1 MDISG
6 KCPFSKTSKDTWVTG
21 CIFPQGQPP
30 TAGAGCAEPREE
42 VSTQTEELP
51 REPWEL
57 GCGHAVTLQHFH
69 HVIVAVGLDH
79 AYSRRCAMLKALT
92 SHAGPGHAFDVAVP
106 LWLSISKA
114 LTAKALTAKAL
125 TAKSL
130 TARAGLGDIVDVGAP
145 PHISTPAMNSQ
156 VHDGHIVVTLTETSQ
171 DADHV
176 SFTDNPHATL
186 AGTSQIADHIGSED
200 NPHATLAG
208 TSQIADHIGS
218 EDNPHATLAGTI
230 RDADHVSSEDL
241 TFVTILYL
249 GEDTS
254 WPKKVEGVQMFQDS
268 CGCFN
273 LAVGYFRIYVSSQL
287 NP

>member
-1 MDISG
+1 
-6 KCPFSKTSKDTWVTG
+6 
-21 CIFPQGQPP
+21 
-30 TAGAGCAEPREE
+30 
-42 VSTQTEELP
+42 
-51 REPWEL
+51 
-57 GCGHAVTLQHFH
+57 
-69 HVIVAVGLDH
+69 
-79 AYSRRCAMLKALT
+79 MLKALT

-114 LTAKALTAKAL
+114 LTAK
-125 TAKSL
+125 SL
-130 TARAGLGDIVDVGAP
+130 AARAGLGDIVDVGAP

-208 TSQIADHIGS
+208 TSQ
-218 EDNPHATLAGTI
+218 
-230 RDADHVSSEDL
+230 DADHVSSEDL

-273 LAVGYFRIYVSSQL
+273 LAVRYFRIYVSSQL

>member
-6 KCPFSKTSKDTWVTG
+6 KCPFSKTSKDTCVTG
-21 CIFPQGQPP
+21 CIFSQGQPP
-30 TAGAGCAEPREE
+30 TAGSGSAEPREE

-79 AYSRRCAMLKALT
+79 AYSRRCAMFKALT
-92 SHAGPGHAFDVAVP
+92 SRAGPGHAFDVAVP

-114 LTAKALTAKAL
+114 LTAKA
-125 TAKSL
+125 L

-186 AGTSQIADHIGSED
+186 AGTSQITDHIRSED
-200 NPHATLAG
+200 NPHATRVG
-208 TSQIADHIGS
+208 TS
-218 EDNPHATLAGTI
+218 

-241 TFVTILYL
+241 TFVTIFVFRGRY
-249 GEDTS
+249 
-254 WPKKVEGVQMFQDS
+254 K
-268 CGCFN
+268 
-273 LAVGYFRIYVSSQL
+273 LA
-287 NP
+287 